1 MFNKKKLLRGI
12 LAAIIGGN
20 LFLPSTTSAEI
31 KTYTGTGEYIM
42 SDFETPEVAK
52 QRAKVYAER
61 NAQEQAGVYVNSYSK
76 MENFNLVADEI
87 VTTIISLY
95 QWKNTAALCTAP
107 LFKPISTLLK
117 LTNG

>member
-12 LAAIIGGN
+12 MAAIIGGN

-76 MENFNLVADEI
+76 MENFH
-87 VTTIISLY
+87 Y
-95 QWKNTAALCTAP
+95 QRNFKNFERQLSAC
-107 LFKPISTLLK
+107 
-117 LTNG
+117 TNGRIRRHYVPRHCSSQYRHC